1 MNKRRFLITSLIFF
15 LLLGGSFPISAKAA
29 YDDVQAGAT
38 AHIILPVDSSAYIL
52 TNYTKVES
60 FTVNNSSIDFVM
72 LSGSTFELSSIDKK
86 NFSYTTTANSCI
98 VEITCSAYS
107 TILAR
112 CPSGSA
118 TLTVTPLST
127 TCSQSSSSGGGT
139 SGSSSGGTSSPDPSP
154 APTPSPTPS
163 PAVATPPAMDSEP
176 TFTTLL
182 KMGSSGNMVRLL
194 QEKLQDMGFFPS
206 TIEPTGFF
214 GPITVQSVKK
224 FQIDQGISSV
234 GYLGPATREALN
246 NN

>member
-139 SGSSSGGTSSPDPSP
+139 SGSSSGGTSSPDPS
-154 APTPSPTPS
+154 
-163 PAVATPPAMDSEP
+163 
-176 TFTTLL
+176 
-182 KMGSSGNMVRLL
+182 
-194 QEKLQDMGFFPS
+194 
-206 TIEPTGFF
+206 
-214 GPITVQSVKK
+214 
-224 FQIDQGISSV
+224 
-234 GYLGPATREALN
+234 
-246 NN
+246 